1 MANSGSVKTNAYEGR
16 YLLFSWTLTSQNLKA
31 NTSTIAWTLK
41 GAGTGQTTRYKAGN
55 FKVILDNTV
64 VYSTSEDAR
73 IWLSDGTVVASGS
86 YSFTHNAKGQKTFS
100 VSIQG
105 AIYYYAVNCTGSGSF
120 SLPTISRVSL
130 INTVTGN
137 DTGGNL
143 RVSYTK
149 YVSSYTDN
157 LLIYLGSTLIQT
169 VSGYVNNKDITLSS
183 GALHK
188 IYAATGTSKTTTL
201 TFKLQTYDGA
211 TLLGTSDG
219 VNATLNISNSAPTIG
234 AISYY
239 DSNSTT
245 NEITGDNKYI
255 IRNNSTLTVKVDS
268 LTALNGSTLKT
279 LAVSGG
285 GIDKAITLTG
295 SSVESQTIDLG
306 KVNQSADFTLTATLT
321 DSRGFTTTKDINIS
335 VYDWILPTAL
345 ISTQRVDNYYSETN
359 VNITPNFSSLGGK
372 NSITITAKYKK
383 TTDSS
388 YVPDVT
394 MQAGDNTLDLD
405 NNYAWNLQ
413 ISIKDKLGTTT
424 YNSTVGRGLPI
435 WFVDRVL
442 NSIGVNC
449 FPKESESLEVSGVN
463 ILKALTYASGDTIT
477 INSLVT
483 CALITT
489 DAKKLRFS
497 IPLAK
502 SYAGLTPSFTSLQ
515 MYLRSTSGI
524 MTQYEQVVGNS
535 EFTITPI
542 KTSDNILTVDI
553 DKTTAYSG
561 VNSDTPVVVSVYA
574 TITFNTP

>member
-1 MANSGSVKTNAYEGR
+1 MANSGTVKTNAYEGR

-55 FKVILDNTV
+55 FKVTLDNTV

-120 SLPTISRVSL
+120 ALPTISRVSL
-130 INTVTGN
+130 INSVTGN
-137 DTGGNL
+137 DTVGNL

-169 VSGYVNNKDITLSS
+169 VSGYVNNKDITLTN

-188 IYAATGTSKTTTL
+188 IYAATETSKTTTL
-201 TFKLQTYDGA
+201 TFKLQTYDGS

-268 LTALNGSTLKT
+268 LTAINGSTLRAI
-279 LAVSGG
+279 AVSGG
-285 GIDKAITLTG
+285 GIDKSITLTG

-321 DSRGFTTTKDINIS
+321 DSRGFTTTKSVSVS

-345 ISTQRVDNYYSETN
+345 ITIQRVDNYYSETN
-359 VNITPNFSSLGGK
+359 INITPNFSSLGGK
-372 NSITITAKYKK
+372 NSITITARYKK

-388 YVPDVT
+388 YVPDIT

-405 NNYAWNLQ
+405 NDYAWDLQ

-449 FPKESESLEVSGVN
+449 FPKDSESLEVNGVN
-463 ILKALTYASGDTIT
+463 LLKSLTYASGDTIT

-524 MTQYEQVVGNS
+524 MTQYEQVVGDS

-553 DKTTAYSG
+553 DKATAYSG
-561 VNSDTPVVVSVYA
+561 VNGDTPVVVSVYA

>member
-1 MANSGSVKTNAYEGR
+1 MANSGTVKTNAYEGR

-31 NTSTIAWTLK
+31 NTSTISWTLK

-55 FKVILDNTV
+55 FKITLDNTV

-100 VSIQG
+100 VAIQG

-120 SLPTISRVSL
+120 ALPTISRVSV
-130 INTVTGN
+130 INSVTGN
-137 DTGGNL
+137 NTDGNL

-169 VSGYVNNKDITLSS
+169 VSGYVNNKDITLTN

-201 TFKLQTYDGA
+201 TFKLQTYDGS

-268 LTALNGSTLKT
+268 LTSINGSTLKAI
-279 LAVSGG
+279 AVSGG

-359 VNITPNFSSLGGK
+359 VNITPNYTSLGGK
-372 NSITITAKYKK
+372 NSITITARYKK

-405 NNYAWNLQ
+405 NDYAWDLQ

-449 FPKESESLEVSGVN
+449 FPKDSESLEVNGVN
-463 ILKALTYASGDTIT
+463 LLKALTYASGDTIT
-477 INSLVT
+477 INSLVA

-535 EFTITPI
+535 EFTITPL

-553 DKTTAYSG
+553 DKETAYSG
-561 VNSDTPVVVSVYA
+561 VNGDTPVVVSVYA

>member
-1 MANSGSVKTNAYEGR
+1 MANSGTVKTNAYEGR

-55 FKVILDNTV
+55 FKVTLDNTV

-100 VSIQG
+100 VAIQG

-120 SLPTISRVSL
+120 ALPTISRVSV
-130 INTVTGN
+130 INSVTGN
-137 DTGGNL
+137 NTDGNL

-157 LLIYLGSTLIQT
+157 LLIYLGSTPIQT

-183 GALHK
+183 GALNK
-188 IYAATGTSKTTTL
+188 IYAATETSKTTTL
-201 TFKLQTYDGA
+201 TFKLQTYDGS

-268 LTALNGSTLKT
+268 LTAINGSTLKAI
-279 LAVSGG
+279 AVSGG

-306 KVNQSADFTLTATLT
+306 KINQSADFTLTATLT
-321 DSRGFTTTKDINIS
+321 DSRGFTTTKSVSVS

-372 NSITITAKYKK
+372 NSITITARYKK

-388 YVPDVT
+388 YEPDVT

-405 NNYAWNLQ
+405 NNYAWDLQ
-413 ISIKDKLGTTT
+413 IAIKDKLGTTT

-449 FPKESESLEVSGVN
+449 FPKESESLEVNGVN
-463 ILKALTYASGDTIT
+463 ILKTLTYSSGDTIT

-535 EFTITPI
+535 EFTITPL

-553 DKTTAYSG
+553 DKATAYSG
-561 VNSDTPVVVSVYA
+561 VTGDTPVVVSVYA

>member
-1 MANSGSVKTNAYEGR
+1 MANSGTVKTNAYEGR

-100 VSIQG
+100 VAIQG

-120 SLPTISRVSL
+120 ALPTISRVSV
-130 INTVTGN
+130 INSVTGN
-137 DTGGNL
+137 NTDGNL

-157 LLIYLGSTLIQT
+157 LLIYLESTLIQT
-169 VSGYVNNKDITLSS
+169 VNGYVNNKDITLSS
-183 GALHK
+183 GALSK

-201 TFKLQTYDGA
+201 TFKLQTYDGS

-219 VNATLNISNSAPTIG
+219 VNETLNISNSAPTIG

-245 NEITGDNKYI
+245 IEITGDNKYI
-255 IRNNSTLTVKVDS
+255 IRNNSTLTVKVDG
-268 LTALNGSTLKT
+268 LTALNGSALKT
-279 LAVSGG
+279 LTVSGG

-321 DSRGFTTTKDINIS
+321 DSRGFTTTKS
-335 VYDWILPTAL
+335 VSVSIYDWILPTAL

-372 NSITITAKYKK
+372 NSITITARYKK

-405 NNYAWNLQ
+405 NNYAWDLQ

>member
-1 MANSGSVKTNAYEGR
+1 MANSGTVKTNAYEGR
-16 YLLFSWTLTSQNLKA
+16 YLLFSCTLTSQNLKA

-55 FKVILDNTV
+55 FKITLDNTV

-100 VSIQG
+100 VAIQG

-130 INTVTGN
+130 INSVTGN
-137 DTGGNL
+137 DTDGNL

-169 VSGYVNNKDITLSS
+169 VSGYVNNKDITLTS

-201 TFKLQTYDGA
+201 TFKLQTYDGS

-219 VNATLNISNSAPTIG
+219 VNSTLNISNSAPTIG

-285 GIDKAITLTG
+285 GIDKSITLTG
-295 SSVESQTIDLG
+295 SSVEYQTIDLG
-306 KVNQSADFTLTATLT
+306 KVNQSAGFTLTATLT

-372 NSITITAKYKK
+372 NSITITARYKK

-405 NNYAWNLQ
+405 NNYAWDLQ

-449 FPKESESLEVSGVN
+449 FPKDSESLEVNGVN
-463 ILKALTYASGDTIT
+463 LLKALTYASGDTIT
-477 INSLVT
+477 INSLVA

-553 DKTTAYSG
+553 DKATAYSG
-561 VNSDTPVVVSVYA
+561 VNGDTPVVVSVYA

>member
-1 MANSGSVKTNAYEGR
+1 MANSGTVKTNAYEGR

-31 NTSTIAWTLK
+31 NTSTISWTLK

-55 FKVILDNTV
+55 FKITLDNTV

-86 YSFTHNAKGQKTFS
+86 YSFTHNAQGQKTFS
-100 VSIQG
+100 VALQG

-120 SLPTISRVSL
+120 ALPTISRVSV
-130 INTVTGN
+130 INSVTGN
-137 DTGGNL
+137 NTDGNL

-183 GALHK
+183 GALSK

-201 TFKLQTYDGA
+201 TFKLQTYDGS

-268 LTALNGSTLKT
+268 LTSINGSTLKAI
-279 LAVSGG
+279 AVSGG

-372 NSITITAKYKK
+372 NSITITARYKK

-405 NNYAWNLQ
+405 NDYAWDLQ

-449 FPKESESLEVSGVN
+449 FPKDSESLEVNGVN
-463 ILKALTYASGDTIT
+463 LLKALTYASGDTIT
-477 INSLVT
+477 INSLVA

-535 EFTITPI
+535 EFTITPL

-553 DKTTAYSG
+553 DKETAYSG
-561 VNSDTPVVVSVYA
+561 VNGDTPVVVSVYA

>member
-1 MANSGSVKTNAYEGR
+1 MANSGTVKTNAYEGR

-55 FKVILDNTV
+55 FKVTLDNTV

-100 VSIQG
+100 VAIQG

-120 SLPTISRVSL
+120 ALPTISRVSV
-130 INTVTGN
+130 INSVTGN
-137 DTGGNL
+137 NTDGNL

-169 VSGYVNNKDITLSS
+169 VSGYVNNKDITLTN

-201 TFKLQTYDGA
+201 TFKLQTYDGS

-279 LAVSGG
+279 LTVSGG
-285 GIDKAITLTG
+285 GVDKSITLTG

-335 VYDWILPTAL
+335 IYDWILPTAL

-359 VNITPNFSSLGGK
+359 VNITPNYTSLGGK
-372 NSITITAKYKK
+372 NSITITARYKK

-405 NNYAWNLQ
+405 NNYAWDLQ

-449 FPKESESLEVSGVN
+449 FPKDSESLEVNGVN

-502 SYAGLTPSFTSLQ
+502 YYAGLTPSFTSLQ
-515 MYLRSTSGI
+515 MYLRSTSGV

-561 VNSDTPVVVSVYA
+561 VNGDTPVVVSVYA

>member
-55 FKVILDNTV
+55 FKVTLDNTV

-100 VSIQG
+100 VAIQG

-120 SLPTISRVSL
+120 ALPTISRVSL
-130 INTVTGN
+130 INSVTGN
-137 DTGGNL
+137 NTGGNL

-157 LLIYLGSTLIQT
+157 LLIYLGPTPIQT

-245 NEITGDNKYI
+245 NEITLDNKYI

-279 LAVSGG
+279 LTVSGG
-285 GIDKAITLTG
+285 GIDKSINLTG

-306 KVNQSADFTLTATLT
+306 KINQSADFTLTATLT
-321 DSRGFTTTKDINIS
+321 DSRGFTTTKSVSVS

-394 MQAGDNTLDLD
+394 MQAGDNTLELD
-405 NNYAWNLQ
+405 NNYAWDLQ

-449 FPKESESLEVSGVN
+449 FPKESESLEVNGVN
-463 ILKALTYASGDTIT
+463 ILKSLTYASGDTIT

-524 MTQYEQVVGNS
+524 MAQYEQVVGDS

-553 DKTTAYSG
+553 DKATAYSG
-561 VNSDTPVVVSVYA
+561 VNGDTPVVVSVYA
-574 TITFNTP
+574 TIAFDTP

>member
-1 MANSGSVKTNAYEGR
+1 MANSGTVKTNAYEGR

-55 FKVILDNTV
+55 FKVTLDNTV

-120 SLPTISRVSL
+120 ALPTISRVSL
-130 INTVTGN
+130 INSVTGN
-137 DTGGNL
+137 DTVGNL

-183 GALHK
+183 GALSK
-188 IYAATGTSKTTTL
+188 IYAATETSKTTTL
-201 TFKLQTYDGA
+201 TFKLQTYDGS

-268 LTALNGSTLKT
+268 LTAINGSTLRAI
-279 LAVSGG
+279 AVSGG
-285 GIDKAITLTG
+285 GIDKSITLTG

-321 DSRGFTTTKDINIS
+321 DSRGFTTTKSVSVS

-345 ISTQRVDNYYSETN
+345 ITIQRVDNYYSETN
-359 VNITPNFSSLGGK
+359 INITPNFSSLGGK
-372 NSITITAKYKK
+372 NSITITARYKK

-405 NNYAWNLQ
+405 NNYAWDLQ

-449 FPKESESLEVSGVN
+449 FPKDSESLEVNGVN
-463 ILKALTYASGDTIT
+463 LLKSLTYASGDTIT
-477 INSLVT
+477 INSLVA

-524 MTQYEQVVGNS
+524 MTQYEQVVGDS

-553 DKTTAYSG
+553 DKATAYSG
-561 VNSDTPVVVSVYA
+561 VNGDTPVVVSVYA

>member
-55 FKVILDNTV
+55 FKITLDNTV

-100 VSIQG
+100 VAIQG

-120 SLPTISRVSL
+120 ALPTISRVSL
-130 INTVTGN
+130 INSVTGN

-169 VSGYVNNKDITLSS
+169 VSGYVNNKDIKLSS
-183 GALHK
+183 GALSK
-188 IYAATGTSKTTTL
+188 IYAATETSKTTTL
-201 TFKLQTYDGA
+201 TFKLQTYDGS

-268 LTALNGSTLKT
+268 LTAINGSALKT
-279 LAVSGG
+279 LTVSGG

-321 DSRGFTTTKDINIS
+321 DSRGFTATKDINIS

-359 VNITPNFSSLGGK
+359 VNITPNFSGLGGK
-372 NSITITAKYKK
+372 NSITITTRYKK

-405 NNYAWNLQ
+405 NDYAWDLQ

-463 ILKALTYASGDTIT
+463 ILKALTYESGDTIT

-515 MYLRSTSGI
+515 MYLRSTSGV
-524 MTQYEQVVGNS
+524 MTQYEQIVGNS

-542 KTSDNILTVDI
+542 RTSDNILTVDI
-553 DKTTAYSG
+553 DKATAYSG
-561 VNSDTPVVVSVYA
+561 VNGDTPVVVSVYA

>member
-1 MANSGSVKTNAYEGR
+1 MANSGTVKTNSYEGR

-55 FKVILDNTV
+55 FKITLDNTV

-73 IWLSDGTVVASGS
+73 IWLSDGTVVSSGS

-100 VSIQG
+100 VAIQG
-105 AIYYYAVNCTGSGSF
+105 AIYYYAVNCTGYGSF

-137 DTGGNL
+137 DTDGNL

-169 VSGYVNNKDITLSS
+169 VSGYVNNKDITLTN

-201 TFKLQTYDGA
+201 TFKLQTYDGS

-245 NEITGDNKYI
+245 IEITGDNKYI

-268 LTALNGSTLKT
+268 LTAINGSALKT
-279 LAVSGG
+279 LTVSGG

-306 KVNQSADFTLTATLT
+306 KINQSADFTLTATLT
-321 DSRGFTTTKDINIS
+321 DSRGFTTTKSVSVS
-335 VYDWILPTAL
+335 VYDWLLPTAL

-372 NSITITAKYKK
+372 NSITITARYKK

-394 MQAGDNTLDLD
+394 MQPGDNTLDLD

-449 FPKESESLEVSGVN
+449 FPKDSESLEVSGVN

-524 MTQYEQVVGNS
+524 MTQYEQVVGDS

-561 VNSDTPVVVSVYA
+561 VNGDTPVVVSVYA